1 MVVGEAR
8 FRIVLT
14 GELVPGITRE
24 AAAASLAGLFDAPPH
39 ELVRALEMGD
49 RPIDGLFG
57 SREASA
63 LQRRLEHL
71 GARARVESVPGGGPR
86 ARSSVGGLRLT
97 KTHGPVA
104 VGQVRCAGCG
114 HLQLAADRCASCG
127 LPMSGQGH
135 LRQAAVHNP
144 SLAGARRAAK
154 TSAAPRNLPGER
166 ARAAPRDIHATTR
179 RDLRRDW
186 LEEDPGLP
194 TERHHL
200 NLFMGTDSA
209 GLADACVRMAQG
221 MRTRPTLSWAPG
233 AVFSPF
239 LWAMFRKLYAWGIVI
254 FLFEILLPVGLIIFG
269 SKQGVPGSVLY
280 LGLGL
285 AMASR
290 VFWPAVLK
298 YLYCRHAR
306 RTIMQMH
313 RMSPTFAPDIDIATR
328 GGTSRTSV
336 LTGIVVSLVVS
347 LLAWSIVDT
356 LHENLIEPTL
366 TFSPSGDFDMTD
378 EGLAGQVGAGTE
390 YGPDEQMFSEDQW
403 VATQARLRALSQRID
418 SWLDGSGHM
427 VNPARLTIADIASEL
442 SLKPESILDG
452 WGGVINFRS
461 DGRIYKLTSAGPD
474 GEYGNADDIEYRRTR
489 KH

>member
-1 MVVGEAR
+1 MGEAR
-8 FRIVLT
+8 FRIVLS
-14 GELVPGITRE
+14 GELVPGLTRE
-24 AAAASLAGLFDAPPH
+24 AAVAALAGLFDAPPH
-39 ELVRALEMGD
+39 ELARSLDTGD
-49 RPIDGLFG
+49 RPVDGLFG
-57 SREASA
+57 SHEASA
-63 LQRRLEHL
+63 LQRRLEQI
-71 GARARVESVPGGGPR
+71 GVRARVESVPGGGPP

-97 KTHGPVA
+97 RTHGSA
-104 VGQVRCAGCG
+104 EAGQVRCAGCG
-114 HLQLAADRCASCG
+114 HLQLAADHCASCG
-127 LPMSGQGH
+127 LPMSGRGH
-135 LRQAAVHNP
+135 HRPAAGHNP
-144 SLAGARRAAK
+144 PLVDARRPAK
-154 TSAAPRNLPGER
+154 TSAAPRNLPG

-221 MRTRPTLSWAPG
+221 TRTRPTLSWVPG

-239 LWAMFRKLYAWGIVI
+239 LWAMYRKLYAWGILI

-285 AMASR
+285 AVASR
-290 VFWPAVLK
+290 VLWPAVLK

-306 RTIMQMH
+306 QTIGQMH

-356 LHENLIEPTL
+356 LYGNLVEPTL
-366 TFSPSGDFDMTD
+366 TFSPSADFGMTE
-378 EGLAGQVGAGTE
+378 EGLPGRAGAGTE
-390 YGPDEQMFSEDQW
+390 FGPDDQVFSEDQW
-403 VATQARLRALSQRID
+403 IATEARLRALSQRID
-418 SWLDGSGHM
+418 AWLDGSGRA

-442 SLKPESILDG
+442 ALKPESILDG

-461 DGRIYKLTSAGPD
+461 DGRIYKLSSAGPD
-474 GEYGNADDIEYRRTR
+474 GEYGNADDIEYRRKR

>member
-1 MVVGEAR
+1 MAEAR

-14 GELVPGITRE
+14 GELLPGVTRE
-24 AAAASLAGLFDAPPH
+24 SAAASLAGLFDAPPH
-39 ELVRALEMGD
+39 ELIRALETGD
-49 RPIDGLFG
+49 RPVDGLFG

-63 LQRRLEHL
+63 LQRRLEQI
-71 GARARVESVPGGGPR
+71 GVRARVESVPDDGPQ
-86 ARSSVGGLRLT
+86 ARPSVGGLRLT
-97 KTHGPVA
+97 RTHGP
-104 VGQVRCAGCG
+104 
-114 HLQLAADRCASCG
+114 AAS
-127 LPMSGQGH
+127 
-135 LRQAAVHNP
+135 HNP
-144 SLAGARRAAK
+144 PLVDARRAAN
-154 TSAAPRNLPGER
+154 TSAAPRNRSG
-166 ARAAPRDIHATTR
+166 ARTAPRDIHATTR

-221 MRTRPTLSWAPG
+221 TRTRPTLSWVPG

-239 LWAMFRKLYAWGIVI
+239 LWAMYRKLYAWGIVI
-254 FLFEILLPVGLIIFG
+254 FLFEILLPAGLIIFG
-269 SKQGVPGSVLY
+269 SKYGVPGEYLY

-285 AMASR
+285 AIVSR
-290 VFWPAVLK
+290 IFWPAVLK

-306 RTIMQMH
+306 QTIGQMH

-336 LTGIVVSLVVS
+336 FTGVVVALVMS

-356 LHENLIEPTL
+356 LHANLVEPTL
-366 TFSPSGDFDMTD
+366 TFSPSADFDMTD
-378 EGLAGQVGAGTE
+378 EGLPGRAGF
-390 YGPDEQMFSEDQW
+390 GPDDQVFSEDQW
-403 VATQARLRALSQRID
+403 IATQARLRALSQRID
-418 SWLDGSGHM
+418 AWLDGSGRA

-442 SLKPESILDG
+442 ALEPESILDG

-461 DGRIYKLTSAGPD
+461 DGKIYKLSSAGPD
-474 GEYGNADDIEYRRTR
+474 GEYGNADDVEYRRAR